1 MKRYILT
8 GTPGAGKTSILHE
21 LKSQGYGVVE
31 EAATEVIAREQSRGN
46 LEPHLRPD
54 FIDAIVCLQKQR
66 QLEATLAPSDLQ
78 WYDRSPVCTLALSRY
93 LGYPPSAA
101 LREELARIERER
113 IYQRQV
119 FFIEHLGFCQQTS
132 ARKITFEESL
142 VFERIHEATYLSL
155 GYDLI
160 KIPPAA
166 LAQRVHLI
174 LTWTRQIL
182 ENPLRPHTV
191 S

>member
-31 EAATEVIAREQSRGN
+31 EATTEVIAREQSRGN
-46 LEPHLRPD
+46 REPHLRHD
-54 FIDAIVCLQKQR
+54 
-66 QLEATLAPSDLQ
+66 
-78 WYDRSPVCTLALSRY
+78 
-93 LGYPPSAA
+93 
-101 LREELARIERER
+101 
-113 IYQRQV
+113 
-119 FFIEHLGFCQQTS
+119 FIEHLGFCQQTS

-160 KIPPAA
+160 KMAPAA

-174 LTWTRQIL
+174 LAWTRQIL
-182 ENPLRPHTV
+182 ENP
-191 S
+191 

>member
-1 MKRYILT
+1 MKRSILT

-46 LEPHLRPD
+46 REPHLRHD
-54 FIDAIVCLQKQR
+54 FIDAIVRLQKQR
-66 QLEATLAPSDLQ
+66 QLEAALAPSDLQ

-119 FFIEHLGFCQQTS
+119 YFIEHLGFCQQTS

-166 LAQRVHLI
+166 LSQRVHH
-174 LTWTRQIL
+174 IL
-182 ENPLRPHTV
+182 EWTGETLETP
-191 S
+191 